1 LANKDT
7 KAIIFTD
14 LDGTL
19 LDDEYSFANTQTTI
33 SRLLSLEV
41 QIVVCSSKT
50 RSEIEFYRKKLE
62 INDPFISENGAAI
75 FIPRGHFK
83 IGHSYTLRTSQYDI
97 VKLGLPYSV
106 VRRKI
111 RKIRKVCKCKITGFG
126 DMTIE
131 EIAKEAKLTLELAK
145 LAKQR
150 EYTEPFRIRE
160 GYIEDLLGALRKEGL
175 DCTGGGKYWHII
187 GNHNKGKAVSI
198 LKGFFSEEY
207 RELKTF
213 GLGDQLN
220 DLEMLKVVD
229 NAVVIKEG
237 SNLQSIWE
245 KVAFDIANLSR

>member
-1 LANKDT
+1 LVNKDAKT
-7 KAIIFTD
+7 IIFTD

-19 LDDEYSFANTQTTI
+19 LDDEYSFANIQTTI
-33 SRLLSLEV
+33 SRLLSLDV
-41 QIVVCSSKT
+41 QIVFCSSKT

-62 INDPFISENGAAI
+62 ITDPFISENGAAI
-75 FIPRGHFK
+75 FIPREHFK
-83 IGHSYTLRTSQYDI
+83 IGHSYSLRTSQYDI
-97 VKLGLPYSV
+97 VKLGIPYAV
-106 VRRKI
+106 VKRKI
-111 RKIRKVCKCKITGFG
+111 WKIRKVCKCKIAGFG

-131 EIAKEAKLTLELAK
+131 EIAKDAKLTLELAK

-150 EYTEPFRIRE
+150 EYTEPFQIRE
-160 GYIEDLLGALRKEGL
+160 GCIEDFLRALRKEGL
-175 DCTGGGKYWHII
+175 DCTRGGKYWHIV

-207 RELKTF
+207 SELKTF

-229 NAVVIKEG
+229 NAVFIKEG
-237 SNLQSIWE
+237 ANLQSIWE

>member
-1 LANKDT
+1 MANKDAKT
-7 KAIIFTD
+7 IIFTD

-19 LDDEYSFANTQTTI
+19 LDDEYSFANAQTTI
-33 SRLLSLEV
+33 SRLLSLDV
-41 QIVVCSSKT
+41 RIVFCSSKT

-75 FIPRGHFK
+75 FIPRGFFEVKHC
-83 IGHSYTLRTSQYDI
+83 YTLRTSQYDI
-97 VKLGLPYSV
+97 VKLGIPYSV
-106 VRRKI
+106 VKRKI
-111 RKIRKVCKCKITGFG
+111 WKIRKVCKCKMTGFG

-131 EIAKEAKLTLELAK
+131 EIAKDAKLTLELAK

-150 EYTEPFRIRE
+150 EYTEPFLIRE
-160 GYIEDLLGALRKEGL
+160 GCIEDFLKALRKEGL
-175 DCTGGGKYWHII
+175 GCTRGEKYWHII

-229 NAVVIKEG
+229 NPVFVREG

-245 KVAFDIANLSR
+245 KVVFDIANLSR